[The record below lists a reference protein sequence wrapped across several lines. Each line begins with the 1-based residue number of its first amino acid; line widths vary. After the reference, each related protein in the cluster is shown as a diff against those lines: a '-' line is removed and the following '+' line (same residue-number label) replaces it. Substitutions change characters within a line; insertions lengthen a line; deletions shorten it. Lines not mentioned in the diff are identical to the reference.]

1 MSSESALF
9 GLERSRGSIAVVCSI
24 EACGRFG
31 VDRAFFSIEC
41 GAPSRWWWWL
51 EDVIEMED
59 EKKMSSSSSL
69 LELSLL
75 LINF

>member
-9 GLERSRGSIAVVCSI
+9 GLERSRGGIAVVCSI

-31 VDRAFFSIEC
+31 VDRAFFSIEG
-41 GAPSRWWWWL
+41 GAPSRWWWL

-69 LELSLL
+69 ELSLL